1 MTWEISYDGGTT
13 YTDTGISAK
22 GADAVSPQLK
32 IDTTTFNW
40 MLSTDGGTTWT
51 DLGVA
56 SKQATSSASVVQVTG
71 TSTTDVMSQKAVT
84 DAIAGASVDI
94 TQLYKT
100 LNGLNYWA
108 WREAGSNKIIKTI
121 VSTNLTSMS
130 MKFNNKFTA
139 KGLSK
144 FVGLTDMLNNNTV
157 DDNYIMNTNEW
168 CVFTN
173 ADYKFDYVTPD
184 SFKNYLRC
192 SEVPY
197 FVGDKFTEKYSN
209 PFMNVLYVTYVKATS
224 AINITFSFNARG
236 KAQLFVNG
244 TSISQCYNTTKSIT
258 ISLVA
263 GWNEIAITEATHF
276 DGLSVTVNT
285 QLSKI
290 SGIEEMKS
298 GYNKNYINDI
308 SDLFLTYPNTSAV
321 TSMSNMFS
329 SRPRCVAL
337 TTLDLGNFDTSAV
350 TSMSSMFSC
359 CVALTTLDLGNFDT
373 SAVTSMSNMFNNC
386 AALTTLDLG
395 NFDTSA
401 VTSMSNMF
409 GNCVAL
415 TTLDLGNFD
424 TSAVTSMSSMF
435 SNCGA
440 LTTLDLGNFDTSAVT
455 SMSGMFYNCVALTTL
470 DLGNFD
476 TSAVTSMSNMF

>member
-1 MTWEISYDGGTT
+1 LGDECGQWHNVGGHWNNSG
-13 YTDTGISAK
+13 TDNS
-22 GADAVSPQLK
+22 
-32 IDTTTFNW
+32 
-40 MLSTDGGTTWT
+40 
-51 DLGVA
+51 
-56 SKQATSSASVVQVTG
+56 SVVQATG

-84 DAIAGASVDI
+84 DAIAGTSVDI

-121 VSTNLTSMS
+121 VSTNLTSMAS
-130 MKFNNKFTA
+130 KFNNKFTA

-197 FVGDKFTEKYSN
+197 FVGDKFTDKYSN

-224 AINITFSFNARG
+224 AINITFSFKHDG

-244 TSISQCYNTTKSIT
+244 TSISQCYYTTKSIT

-263 GWNEIAITEATHF
+263 GWNEIAITEATND

-321 TSMSNMFS
+321 TSMSV
-329 SRPRCVAL
+329 C
-337 TTLDLGNFDTSAV
+337 
-350 TSMSSMFSC
+350 
-359 CVALTTLDLGNFDT
+359 
-373 SAVTSMSNMFNNC
+373 FN
-386 AALTTLDLG
+386 
-395 NFDTSA
+395 
-401 VTSMSNMF
+401 
-409 GNCVAL
+409 NCVAL

-424 TSAVTSMSSMF
+424 TSAVTDMS
-435 SNCGA
+435 
-440 LTTLDLGNFDTSAVT
+440 D
-455 SMSGMFYNCVALTTL
+455 MFYNCVALTTL

-476 TSAVTSMSNMF
+476 TSAVTDMSMSLRCINNSRPRKL

>member
-1 MTWEISYDGGTT
+1 MAEIKAKIGLTPKGAYSSTATYDYLDYVTTADGTYTSKQASNTGHALTETDWWEHDFIAPKMRINSGVWEVSYDGGTT
-13 YTDTGISAK
+13 YTSTGISA
-22 GADAVSPQLK
+22 
-32 IDTTTFNW
+32 
-40 MLSTDGGTTWT
+40 
-51 DLGVA
+51 LG
-56 SKQATSSASVVQVTG
+56 
-71 TSTTDVMSQKAVT
+71 
-84 DAIAGASVDI
+84 SVDI

-121 VSTNLTSMS
+121 VSTNLTSMAS
-130 MKFNNKFTA
+130 KFGNKFTA

-197 FVGDKFTEKYSN
+197 FVGDKFTDKYSN

-224 AINITFSFNARG
+224 AINITFSFEAKG

-244 TSISQCYNTTKSIT
+244 TSISKCYNTTKSIT

-263 GWNEIAITEATHF
+263 GWNEIAITEATN
-276 DGLSVTVNT
+276 DVGQSVTVNT

-321 TSMSNMFS
+321 TDMSNMFS
-329 SRPRCVAL
+329 QLRCINNSRPRKL
-337 TTLDLGNFDTSAV
+337 
-350 TSMSSMFSC
+350 
-359 CVALTTLDLGNFDT
+359 
-373 SAVTSMSNMFNNC
+373 
-386 AALTTLDLG
+386 
-395 NFDTSA
+395 
-401 VTSMSNMF
+401 
-409 GNCVAL
+409 
-415 TTLDLGNFD
+415 
-424 TSAVTSMSSMF
+424 
-435 SNCGA
+435 
-440 LTTLDLGNFDTSAVT
+440 
-455 SMSGMFYNCVALTTL
+455 
-470 DLGNFD
+470 
-476 TSAVTSMSNMF
+476 